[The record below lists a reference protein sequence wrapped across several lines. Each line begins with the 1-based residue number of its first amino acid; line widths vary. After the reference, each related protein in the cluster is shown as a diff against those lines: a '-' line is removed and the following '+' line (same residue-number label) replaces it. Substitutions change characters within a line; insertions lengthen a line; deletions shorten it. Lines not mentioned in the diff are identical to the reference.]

1 MQEIK
6 LPQLGQSVEEASIV
20 EWRKQEGDAVKTGE
34 ILFTV
39 QTDKAEIE
47 CESTADGILRKILVE
62 PDIEVPVMTVVA
74 LVGET
79 GEALPDLSHY
89 SQARGE
95 AEPSGTAA
103 PPKPAEAPA
112 AAQAPAPAPGS
123 ASAQTVEPRT
133 AAPGGRVPVSP
144 RARNRAGQLKV
155 DPAFAQGSGVGGRVM
170 EADVEAYAARVAITP
185 TARKIAV
192 DHGVDLSR
200 IEGTGQG
207 GKITKT
213 DVERALASPGAA
225 AKLAAPAMV
234 PGEIQRVPLSPMRRI
249 IAERMAASKFSA
261 PHYYIT
267 VEVDM
272 SAAMTFRRSCVEFK
286 PSFNDLVLRAVA
298 LAIQQHPH
306 VNARWA
312 GDAIELAGDINLGF
326 AVALPTGLIVPVVR
340 QAQQKTLKDINRIC
354 AELAEKARTGKLL
367 PDDYTGSTFT
377 VSNLGAFGVDHFTAI
392 INQPDSAI
400 LAVGQIKDRPV
411 VIDGGIHVRPIMK
424 MTLSSD
430 HRVIDGAVAA
440 QFMKT
445 LKVVL
450 EDANF

>member
-1 MQEIK
+1 MHEIK

-20 EWRKQEGDAVKTGE
+20 EWRKKEGDPVKSGE
-34 ILFTV
+34 VLFTV

-47 CESTADGILRKILVE
+47 CESTADGVLRKILVA
-62 PDIEVPVMTVVA
+62 PDVEVPVMTVVA
-74 LVGET
+74 LVGEAD
-79 GEALPDLSHY
+79 EALPDLA
-89 SQARGE
+89 QFG
-95 AEPSGTAA
+95 GAA
-103 PPKPAEAPA
+103 PGA
-112 AAQAPAPAPGS
+112 ASSSGAPAPAAPPAQNADAAPVQDK
-123 ASAQTVEPRT
+123 ASAAPAPQP
-133 AAPGGRVPVSP
+133 APGGRIPVSP
-144 RARNRAGQLKV
+144 RARKRAEQLKV
-155 DPAFAQGSGVGGRVM
+155 DPAFAQGSGAGGRVM
-170 EADVEAYAARVAITP
+170 EADVEAYAAQVAITP
-185 TARKIAV
+185 TARKIAL
-192 DHGVDLSR
+192 DHALDVSR
-200 IEGTGQG
+200 IEGSGPG
-207 GKITKT
+207 GKITKA
-213 DVERALASPGAA
+213 DVEQALASPHGAA
-225 AKLAAPAMV
+225 AGATAAMV
-234 PGEIQRVPLSPMRRI
+234 PGEVQRVPLSPMRRI

-272 SAAMTFRRSCVEFK
+272 AAAMAFRRGCTEFK
-286 PSFNDLVLRAVA
+286 PSFNDLVLRAA
-298 LAIQQHPH
+298 ARAIQQHPQ

-326 AVALPTGLIVPVVR
+326 AVAMPTGLIVPVVR
-340 QAQQKTLKDINRIC
+340 QAQTKTLKDISRTC

-367 PDDYTGSTFT
+367 PDDYSGNTFT
-377 VSNLGAFGVDHFTAI
+377 VSNLGAFGVAQFPAI
-392 INQPDSAI
+392 TNQPDSAI

-445 LKVVL
+445 LKDIL

>member
-1 MQEIK
+1 MHEIK

-20 EWRKQEGDAVKTGE
+20 EWRKKEGDPVKTGE
-34 ILFTV
+34 VLFTV

-47 CESTADGILRKILVE
+47 CESTADGMLRKILVA
-62 PDIEVPVMTVVA
+62 PDVEVPVMTVVA
-74 LVGET
+74 LVGEA
-79 GEALPDLSHY
+79 GEALPDLAQY
-89 SQARGE
+89 GGAV
-95 AEPSGTAA
+95 PGTAA
-103 PPKPAEAPA
+103 TSGAPA
-112 AAQAPAPAPGS
+112 ASATPAPKADAVPVHDEVSAGPAPHPAPGGW
-123 ASAQTVEPRT
+123 T
-133 AAPGGRVPVSP
+133 PVSP
-144 RARNRAGQLKV
+144 RARKRAEQLKV

-185 TARKIAV
+185 TARKIAL
-192 DHGVDLSR
+192 DHALDVSR
-200 IEGTGQG
+200 VEGTGPG
-207 GKITKT
+207 GKITKA
-213 DVERALASPGAA
+213 DVEQALASPRGGAA
-225 AKLAAPAMV
+225 GAVAAMV
-234 PGEIQRVPLSPMRRI
+234 SGKVQRVPLSPMRRI

-272 SAAMTFRRSCVEFK
+272 SAAMAFRRGCTDFK
-286 PSFNDLVLRAVA
+286 PSFNDLVLRAA
-298 LAIQQHPH
+298 SLAIQQHPQ

-312 GDAIELAGDINLGF
+312 GDAIEVSGDINLGF
-326 AVALPTGLIVPVVR
+326 AVAMPTGLIVPVVR
-340 QAQQKTLKDINRIC
+340 QAQTKTLKDISRVC
-354 AELAEKARTGKLL
+354 GELAEKARTGKLL
-367 PDDYTGSTFT
+367 PDDYSGNTFT
-377 VSNLGAFGVDHFTAI
+377 VSNLGAFGVDQFTAI

-400 LAVGQIKDRPV
+400 LAAGQIKDRPV

-445 LKVVL
+445 LKDIL